1 MSETQTGIGSTRR
14 PTGLPPISLRTALFC
29 FGRVDGRELVENS
42 SSSSGKEAGAGVSVE
57 ELIDIAR
64 RHQLDAKLIQVG
76 WPELRDFLM
85 TAPVLLVLRNG
96 NAVLALENSPSP
108 AEEIVAFDPLYCD
121 GDAFF
126 LPRDALEAAWDG
138 IALAVRRPSAVER
151 SPTERP
157 FSAARACTLT
167 VTIAPLLLYPIE
179 ASRDDFATSLIT
191 PAAATEVIRVW
202 PQPEPET
209 VVGQIQPP
217 ADLVESVLFSAHA
230 ITELLT
236 EASEQD
242 SFNSPPPARGSKTSL
257 PGEPAATAATNLPPP
272 LETRVKSSVTVLRGA
287 SATR

>member
-1 MSETQTGIGSTRR
+1 M
-14 PTGLPPISLRTALFC
+14 
-29 FGRVDGRELVENS
+29 DGRELVENS

-57 ELIDIAR
+57 ELIDTAR
-64 RHQLDAKLIQVG
+64 RHRLDAKLIQVG
-76 WPELRDFLM
+76 WPELGDLLM
-85 TAPVLLVLRNG
+85 TAPVPLVLRNG

-108 AEEIVAFDPLYCD
+108 AEEIVASDPLYCD
-121 GDAFF
+121 GYAFF

-138 IALAVRRPSAVER
+138 IALAVVER
-151 SPTERP
+151 SSTERP

-191 PAAATEVIRVW
+191 PAAATKVVRVW

-209 VVGQIQPP
+209 VVGQIQPL

-287 SATR
+287 SANR